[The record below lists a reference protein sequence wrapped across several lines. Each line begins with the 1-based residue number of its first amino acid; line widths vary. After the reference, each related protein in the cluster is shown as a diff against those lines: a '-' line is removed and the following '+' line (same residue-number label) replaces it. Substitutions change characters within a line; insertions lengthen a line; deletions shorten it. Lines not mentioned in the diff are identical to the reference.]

1 MANRP
6 SKTIEEHPSSDHSW
20 LSECFCGKL
29 WEVHKVPNAPAS
41 FGGSAL
47 SSFSIVSTYTFQ
59 CPNIWLVSL
68 AGAVYQQSSLLI
80 VLWNA
85 GLRDSGGRDLEV
97 THCAPPKKRSR
108 FSIIFLYIYIYYLY
122 IYLPWLAIW
131 RQEKKNLLLS
141 VYSFV
146 FLLGFMSVGLVAG
159 HWGEILCG
167 QGRRIWHEENVAW
180 RLQIQRSNG
189 DTEKHPQ
196 LLRFRILHLVLQG
209 SEQAMPSRSRR
220 KVTWASH
227 IRDRGDETPTVPADD
242 IHWSQCLGK
251 CGRFHY
257 VPFPG
262 KKKLK
267 EKVEK
272 EKEASEAT
280 RVVSTAWSRLRDM
293 EVSR

>member
-6 SKTIEEHPSSDHSW
+6 SKTKKNIQAQIIPGFLSVFVENCEKFIKFPTHQLVLVALHFHRFPSFQRTHSSARIFGWCPLQVRYTNRAAFSLYSETLGFEIQEGEILRSLTAHHP
-20 LSECFCGKL
+20 KK
-29 WEVHKVPNAPAS
+29 EVDFP
-41 FGGSAL
+41 
-47 SSFSIVSTYTFQ
+47 SFS
-59 CPNIWLVSL
+59 
-68 AGAVYQQSSLLI
+68 
-80 VLWNA
+80 
-85 GLRDSGGRDLEV
+85 
-97 THCAPPKKRSR
+97 
-108 FSIIFLYIYIYYLY
+108 YIYIYL
-122 IYLPWLAIW
+122 LPIHLLTMISNMTSG
-131 RQEKKNLLLS
+131 EKNLLLS

-242 IHWSQCLGK
+242 IHWLN
-251 CGRFHY
+251 RF
-257 VPFPG
+257 
-262 KKKLK
+262 
-267 EKVEK
+267 
-272 EKEASEAT
+272 
-280 RVVSTAWSRLRDM
+280 
-293 EVSR
+293 